1 MMNQII
7 EFSINNWHLVLLF
20 LASAAAVLFIE
31 TRGGARGLS
40 TSAATSLINEKDAV
54 VVDIR
59 PANEFRT
66 GHITGSINIPS
77 AKLKDSMAT
86 LDKHKSVPLILVCK
100 TGMTAS
106 SSAKELIKSGFDVY
120 KLQGG
125 ITEWQNAS
133 LPLVKKEK

>member
-1 MMNQII
+1 MTTQLI
-7 EFSINNWHLVLLF
+7 EFSINHWEMIAVF
-20 LASAAAVLFIE
+20 VAIAATLIFVE
-31 TRGGARGLS
+31 TRGGARSLS
-40 TSAATSLINEKDAV
+40 NTAVTNLINDKDAV

-77 AKLKDSMAT
+77 ATLKDSTAT
-86 LDKHKSVPLILVCK
+86 LEKHKSVPIILVCK
-100 TGMTAS
+100 TGMTAGT
-106 SSAKELIKSGFDVY
+106 SAKELIKSGFDVY

-133 LPLVKKEK
+133 LPLVKK